1 VREIREFIEETYG
14 QIGPGT
20 DAPMPPE

>member
-14 QIGPGT
+14 HIGPGT